1 MDPKF
6 TLSQSTLKAQY
17 RDIGGGGMDRLAEV
31 GFCLKKDPDLF
42 HFVTVLRIKVQSF
55 LEASSSQRRT
65 HLPFC
70 YKTVQIENYII
81 S

>member
-1 MDPKF
+1 
-6 TLSQSTLKAQY
+6 
-17 RDIGGGGMDRLAEV
+17 MDRLVEERN
-31 GFCLKKDPDLF
+31 LDLF
-42 HFVTVLRIKVQSF
+42 QFVIVLRIKVQCF

-70 YKTVQIENYII
+70 YTTIQIENYII

>member
-1 MDPKF
+1 
-6 TLSQSTLKAQY
+6 
-17 RDIGGGGMDRLAEV
+17 MDRLAEV

-42 HFVTVLRIKVQSF
+42 YFVTVLRIKVQSF

>member
-1 MDPKF
+1 
-6 TLSQSTLKAQY
+6 
-17 RDIGGGGMDRLAEV
+17 MDRLAEV
-31 GFCLKKDPDLF
+31 GVLSQERNPDLF
-42 HFVTVLRIKVQSF
+42 QFVTVLRIKVQCF